1 MWTYVILHIL
11 LLRMRKDDGGF
22 NFSLVYTIRRDIKQS
37 EAVYCTMAD
46 RPSDRLV
53 NEGQLSWTLI
63 CVRFD
68 VMTLLN
74 NIIFSFDQR
83 YYYTIV

>member
-1 MWTYVILHIL
+1 MYL
-11 LLRMRKDDGGF
+11 LCCYCACVKMIGF
-22 NFSLVYTIRRDIKQS
+22 HFSLVCIIRRDKQS
-37 EAVYCTMAD
+37 EAAMA
-46 RPSDRLV
+46 DRLV

-74 NIIFSFDQR
+74 NIIFTPSIIDKLYIGIPNWSEATQGS
-83 YYYTIV
+83 

>member
-1 MWTYVILHIL
+1 M
-11 LLRMRKDDGGF
+11 
-22 NFSLVYTIRRDIKQS
+22 
-37 EAVYCTMAD
+37 MAD

-53 NEGQLSWTLI
+53 NEGQLSWTLM

-74 NIIFSFDQR
+74 NIIYSFNQLYIMYIGIPSWPEVAHDFLSLHIKYLKQEHSDIDPEESIKCADQLA
-83 YYYTIV
+83 

>member
-1 MWTYVILHIL
+1 MWTLCILNNVVL
-11 LLRMRKDDGGF
+11 LLRMRIDDGF
-22 NFSLVYTIRRDIKQS
+22 NFSLVCTIRRDKP
-37 EAVYCTMAD
+37 YCTMAD

-53 NEGQLSWTLI
+53 NEGQLSWTLL

-74 NIIFSFDQR
+74 NIIYNFD
-83 YYYTIV
+83 

>member
-1 MWTYVILHIL
+1 MKPY
-11 LLRMRKDDGGF
+11 M
-22 NFSLVYTIRRDIKQS
+22 
-37 EAVYCTMAD
+37 MAA

-63 CVRFD
+63 LICVCFD

-74 NIIFSFDQR
+74 IIVYSFNQR
-83 YYYTIV
+83 YIHNMPNWSEVPLAG

>member
-1 MWTYVILHIL
+1 MMGL
-11 LLRMRKDDGGF
+11 
-22 NFSLVYTIRRDIKQS
+22 NFLSFVQLEGINKVKP
-37 EAVYCTMAD
+37 YCTMMAD
-46 RPSDRLV
+46 RSSDGLI

-74 NIIFSFDQR
+74 NIILIQLRSIVYR
-83 YYYTIV
+83 YIKLA

>member
-1 MWTYVILHIL
+1 MKPYSI
-11 LLRMRKDDGGF
+11 M
-22 NFSLVYTIRRDIKQS
+22 SM
-37 EAVYCTMAD
+37 MAD
-46 RPSDRLV
+46 RSSDRLI

-74 NIIFSFDQR
+74 NIIYSFNQLYIGIPTWPEVVATR
-83 YYYTIV
+83 GRVWLIIFFYPCTLSI